1 MNDSVTQAQRL
12 IGARLRDPR
21 LRREGCIIGID
32 QNRGQPALLIV
43 WEGQGQAE
51 RVPLPAHELRTLVQA
66 CDTVPPSRR
75 VWGSGQQAIVPEAG
89 VPRLPA
95 PARDD
100 AKDESITAIDG
111 PHFAMAQGS
120 S

>member
-21 LRREGCIIGID
+21 RRRQGCIIGID

-51 RVPLPAHELRTLVQA
+51 RVPLTAQELRTLVQA

-75 VWGSGQQAIVPEAG
+75 VWGNGHQGAYLQATM
-89 VPRLPA
+89 PRLPA
-95 PARDD
+95 PPMGLV
-100 AKDESITAIDG
+100 KDEPHTAIDG
-111 PHFAMAQGS
+111 PRFAFAQGS